1 MTVRQNMTAAR
12 IERLHAK
19 RGRATKPTVADF
31 VAASQAANDPPIA
44 PATQALR
51 LTDLVAVAAAV
62 AQAASA
68 RAAALDHDGAFPSD
82 DIAALR
88 AGGLLSA
95 PVPPSLGGA
104 GLGTSPEGALPM
116 LQVFRRIGHASL
128 PLGRLYEGHVNAL
141 KLVFRYGGPAQRALF
156 AREAQAGRLFGVWN
170 TEIGEG
176 VRLADAADG
185 PRRLEGSKVYASGA
199 GFVERPLITARRG
212 DGSVQMVVPLLA
224 EGERADLSGWIAHGM
239 RASATGTLDFTGLE
253 VDSTELV
260 GVPGDYLLQP
270 TFSSGAWRF
279 AAVHLGGIE
288 RLLDELRRHLQRTRR
303 DADPY
308 QLARV
313 GQAAM
318 AAETAHLWL
327 ERACQL
333 AEDPAAESDMAVA
346 YVNLARLAVE
356 RAALDVL
363 ELTQRSIGLAGHL
376 RSHPVERLSRDLATY
391 LRQPAP
397 DRALAQ
403 AAAHVLASP
412 VPAVELWGNR

>member
-1 MTVRQNMTAAR
+1 MTVAE
-12 IERLHAK
+12 IERLPAK
-19 RGRATKPTVADF
+19 RTRATK
-31 VAASQAANDPPIA
+31 
-44 PATQALR
+44 LG
-51 LTDLVAVAAAV
+51 AVAATATRPATAKIAPITSTARSSSRADPIAAAAV
-62 AQAASA
+62 VAEGAAA
-68 RAAALDHDGAFPSD
+68 RAGALDHDGAFPSD

-88 AGGLLSA
+88 AGGLLAA
-95 PVPPSLGGA
+95 PVPAALGGV
-104 GLGTSPEGALPM
+104 GLGTSLEGALPM

-141 KLVFRYGGPAQRALF
+141 KLVFRYGGPAQRAHF
-156 AREAQAGRLFGVWN
+156 AREAHAGRLFGVWN

-185 PRRLEGSKVYASGA
+185 LRRLDGSKVYASGA
-199 GFVERPLITARRG
+199 GYVERPLITARLA
-212 DGSVQMVVPLLA
+212 DGSVQMVVPLLVA
-224 EGERADLSGWIAHGM
+224 GERADLSGWVAHGM
-239 RASATGTLDFTGLE
+239 RASATGTLDFTGIE
-253 VDSTELV
+253 VDGNELI
-260 GVPGDYLLQP
+260 GAPGDYLRQP
-270 TFSSGAWRF
+270 AFSAGAWRF

-327 ERACQL
+327 ERASGL
-333 AEDPAAESDMAVA
+333 AEDPAAEPDMAVA

-403 AAAHVLASP
+403 AAAYVLASP
-412 VPAVELWGNR
+412 EPAVELWGSP